1 MIGGHLNVAA
11 DKMVLFL
18 QEQGHSVVLS
28 DADSIFH
35 AIKVTTVH
43 YAMQFFLCILCNLHL
58 VLPFELVADLYLYL
72 RHLAKVMVDGVMTPT
87 VLNLAH
93 SLPVTFFDILH
104 YYTTIYSLRFNL

>member
-1 MIGGHLNVAA
+1 
-11 DKMVLFL
+11 MVLFL

-58 VLPFELVADLYLYL
+58 VLLFEELVADLYLYL
-72 RHLAKVMVDGVMTPT
+72 RHSAKVMADGVMTPT

-93 SLPVTFFDILH
+93 SLPVTFFAILH
-104 YYTTIYSLRFNL
+104 YYTTI